1 MPRYWAV
8 ATDIKRG
15 IESGRWTTK
24 LPKLTELF
32 DLYGQDGGQAGKW
45 TMNKALDLLVKAQYI
60 ERRQG
65 SGIFILPAG
74 GRQEMRDAD
83 GDSGNLEARVRRLE
97 KIVAELAKRDGL
109 SIDSLPGETHPGS
122 ND

>member
-45 TMNKALDLLVKAQYI
+45 TMNKALDLLVNARYI

-65 SGIFILPAG
+65 SGIFILPPE
-74 GRQEMRDAD
+74 GRQDMRDAD
-83 GDSGNLEARVRRLE
+83 SESGNFEARIRRLE
-97 KIVAELAKRDGL
+97 RIVDELAKRGGL
-109 SIDSLPGETHPGS
+109 SLDSLPNESTPAG
-122 ND
+122 DA